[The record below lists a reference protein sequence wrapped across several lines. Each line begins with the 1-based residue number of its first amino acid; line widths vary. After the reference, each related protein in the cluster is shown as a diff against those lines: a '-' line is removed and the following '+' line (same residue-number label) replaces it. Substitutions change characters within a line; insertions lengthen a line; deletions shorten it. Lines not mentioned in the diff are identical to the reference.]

1 MSAAEAVEGKTAIRN
16 REYVESNISNGV
28 DWRNRVPNAPGRS
41 ESGYYGVQRGQA
53 ANRMKK
59 RGMSW
64 SIRGANRMAKT
75 IQLCRNG
82 ELSIWH
88 KDLLVN
94 DESSTCARAAQEHNE
109 SQRPV

>member
-16 REYVESNISNGV
+16 REYVGPTSPTEWTGAMSPTLRRTLGVWDSNG
-28 DWRNRVPNAPGRS
+28 DKLT
-41 ESGYYGVQRGQA
+41 

-82 ELSIWH
+82 ELSMFC
-88 KDLLVN
+88 
-94 DESSTCARAAQEHNE
+94 ESALMPHRRGAGEHNE